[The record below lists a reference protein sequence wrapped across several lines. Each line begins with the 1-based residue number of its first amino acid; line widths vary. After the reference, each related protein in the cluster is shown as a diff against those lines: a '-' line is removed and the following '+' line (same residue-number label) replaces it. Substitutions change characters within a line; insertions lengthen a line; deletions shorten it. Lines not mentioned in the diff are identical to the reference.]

1 MEYRTMNKTGDNLS
15 ILGYGCMRF
24 PTKGVMAPD
33 EERIEKQV
41 IRAIDKGVNYFDTAY
56 TYPNSESILG
66 NILAKGYRNK
76 VKLATKLPLMLV
88 HTKEDIDRL
97 FAEQLK
103 RLQTDHID
111 YYLMH
116 GINTFEDWVKLKECG
131 IESFIQNE
139 QSKGRIIN
147 IGFSFHG
154 NIAAFKKV
162 IDDYPWDFCQIQ
174 YNYVDENFQAGT
186 EGLHYAHERGLG
198 IIVME
203 PLRGGTLIGKMT
215 PAAQKI
221 MDRVEPKQSPAE
233 LALRWVWNH
242 PEVNVVLS
250 GMNVEEHIEENIRV
264 ASTATPGSLSQSELH
279 ALNNIR
285 LEFER
290 NIKVN
295 CTGCSYCMPCPFG
308 VDIPYCFA
316 MYNSKSMFGGL
327 PPVFHYLSGTSG
339 SKSSSGTVSRA
350 SQCQNC
356 GACEKRCPQHIP
368 IRKHLKD
375 VSSTMETW
383 YYKRLNRI
391 FDKIMHSEKKP
402 A

>member
-1 MEYRTMNKTGDNLS
+1 MQYRTMEKTGDKLS

-33 EERIEKQV
+33 EERIEKQ
-41 IRAIDKGVNYFDTAY
+41 IISAIEKGVNYFDTAY
-56 TYPNSESILG
+56 TYPNSESVLG
-66 NILAKGYRNK
+66 TILAKGYRDK
-76 VKLATKLPLMLV
+76 VKLATKLPLPLV
-88 HTKEDIDRL
+88 HKHKDIERL
-97 FAEQLK
+97 FSEQLQ

-116 GINTFEDWVKLKECG
+116 GINNYEDWIKLKELG
-131 IESFIQNE
+131 IETFIHKE
-139 QSKGRIIN
+139 QKQDRIVN

-154 NIAAFKKV
+154 NIKAFKHIV
-162 IDDYPWDFCQIQ
+162 DDYPWDFCQIQ

-186 EGLHYAHERGLG
+186 EGLHYAHEKGLG

-203 PLRGGTLIGKMT
+203 PLRGGTLIGKMS

-221 MDRVEPKQSPAE
+221 MNGIEPKQSPAE

-250 GMNVEEHIEENIRV
+250 GMNVEEHIEENIRI
-264 ASTATPGSLSQSELH
+264 ASNATPNSLSQQELD

-285 LEFER
+285 IEFER

-295 CTGCSYCMPCPFG
+295 CTGCAYCMPCPFG
-308 VDIPYCFA
+308 VNIPYCFA
-316 MYNSKSMFGGL
+316 MYNSKAMFGGL

-339 SKSSSGTVSRA
+339 EKSSTGTVSRA

-356 GACEKRCPQHIP
+356 GACEKHCPQHLP
-368 IRKHLKD
+368 IRKHLKE
-375 VSSTMETW
+375 VSSVMEKW
-383 YYKRLNRI
+383 SYKVMNSA
-391 FDKIMHSEKKP
+391 FDKIMHSEKKSS
-402 A
+402 